1 MLAILWYWPS
11 DNVRPLLTSL
21 GQNGLMGLPMSVVG
35 YEISTD
41 QDRLDVDLV
50 FHFLSE
56 KSYWS
61 PGIPRAVVERSINN
75 SMCFGVYQGEVQVG
89 FARIVADK
97 ATFAL
102 VADVFILEA
111 HRGKGL
117 SKWLM
122 QVVLEHPD
130 LQGLRRL
137 LLLTS
142 DAHSL
147 YTQFGFSGSGN
158 PGRFME
164 VLYPDVYGRT

>member
-1 MLAILWYWPS
+1 
-11 DNVRPLLTSL
+11 
-21 GQNGLMGLPMSVVG
+21 MSVDG

-41 QDRLDVDLV
+41 QDRLDVGVV
-50 FHFLSE
+50 FRFLSE
-56 KSYWS
+56 ESYWS

-75 SMCFGVYQGEVQVG
+75 SLCFGVYHGEAQVG
-89 FARIVADK
+89 FARIVTDR

-102 VADVFILEA
+102 VADVFIVEL

-122 QVVLEHPD
+122 HEVMAHPD

-147 YTQFGFSGSGN
+147 YAQFGFIEIGN
-158 PGRFME
+158 SWRFME
-164 VLYPDVYGRT
+164 VLNPDVYGGAGRALLLG

>member
-1 MLAILWYWPS
+1 
-11 DNVRPLLTSL
+11 
-21 GQNGLMGLPMSVVG
+21 MSVNG
-35 YEISTD
+35 YQISTD
-41 QDRLDVDLV
+41 RDRLDVDLV

-56 KSYWS
+56 ESYWS
-61 PGIPRAVVERSINN
+61 RGISRAVVERSIDN
-75 SMCFGVYQGEVQVG
+75 SLCFGAYHGEAQVG
-89 FARIVADK
+89 FARIVTDK

-102 VADVFILEA
+102 VADVFILES

-122 QVVLEHPD
+122 REIMDHPD

-147 YTQFGFSGSGN
+147 YAQFGFTEIGN
-158 PGRFME
+158 ARRFME
-164 VLYPDVYGRT
+164 VLHPDVYGRA

>member
-1 MLAILWYWPS
+1 MSIL
-11 DNVRPLLTSL
+11 
-21 GQNGLMGLPMSVVG
+21 G

-41 QDRLDVDLV
+41 RDRIDGDVV

-56 KSYWS
+56 ESYWAT
-61 PGIPRAVVERSINN
+61 GIPRAIVERSIDN
-75 SMCFGVYQGEVQVG
+75 SLCFGVYCDKALVG
-89 FARIVADK
+89 FARVVTDS

-102 VADVFILEA
+102 VADVFILES

-122 QVVLEHPD
+122 HEVMNHPA

-147 YTQFGFSGSGN
+147 YAQFGFTEIGDAR
-158 PGRFME
+158 RFME
-164 VLYPDVYGRT
+164 VVHPNIYERT